1 MTAMIWTYHGPTLY
15 LRYVLRD
22 MNVIVVKH
30 VSYGL
35 MLSSDTHNVYAY
47 GQLWLRLMLVL

>member
-15 LRYVLRD
+15 LRHVLRD
-22 MNVIVVKH
+22 MNLIVVKH
-30 VSYGL
+30 VRYGL